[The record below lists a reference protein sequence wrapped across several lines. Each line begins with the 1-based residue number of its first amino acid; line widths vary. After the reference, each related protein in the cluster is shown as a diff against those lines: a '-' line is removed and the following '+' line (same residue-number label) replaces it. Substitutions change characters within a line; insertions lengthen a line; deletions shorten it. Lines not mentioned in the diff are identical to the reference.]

1 MTEFQVVVRGRV
13 CTVYRSCVKA
23 MADAQLLVAEGRP
36 AAVRMAV
43 VRGSYRSLTMLWP
56 QVGPTESNRRYP
68 LGMPCAG

>member
-1 MTEFQVVVRGRV
+1 MTEFQVVVKGRV
-13 CTVYRSCVKA
+13 CTVYRNCVKA
-23 MADAQLLVAEGRP
+23 LADAQSFVAAGRP

-43 VRGSYRSLTMLWP
+43 VRGNYRSLTTLWP